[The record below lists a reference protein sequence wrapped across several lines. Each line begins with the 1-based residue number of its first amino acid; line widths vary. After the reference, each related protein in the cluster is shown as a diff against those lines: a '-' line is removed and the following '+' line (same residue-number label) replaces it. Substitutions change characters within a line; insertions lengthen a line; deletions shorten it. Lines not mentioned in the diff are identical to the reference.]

1 MEQLLAHL
9 VGDYVFQNHW
19 MANTKTVKTR
29 AALVH
34 ALTYSLPFLLLTSSW
49 LALLV
54 IGSTHFVIDRF
65 RLARLWVDFWGT
77 GKSGWVLTKLM
88 ELRGYRLAEMSAADE
103 KKMKWWVPAVLLEAA
118 SRDPEAVEASRLPY
132 IEEAPAFLA
141 VWLLIIVDN
150 TLHLLINYSALR
162 WL

>member
-1 MEQLLAHL
+1 MEQLIVHL
-9 VGDYVFQNHW
+9 FGDYVIQNHW

-34 ALTYSLPFLLLTSSW
+34 TLTYCIPFLLLTPSW
-49 LALLV
+49 WALLV
-54 IGSTHFVIDRF
+54 IGGTHFVIDRF

-77 GKSGWVLTKLM
+77 GKSGWVLDKLM
-88 ELRGYRLAEMSAADE
+88 GLRGYRVAEMDE
-103 KKMKWWVPAVLLEAA
+103 DGKKVKWWVPVAVLDAPTL
-118 SRDPEAVEASRLPY
+118 DPKAVADARLPY
-132 IEEAPAFLA
+132 IEDAPAWLA

-150 TLHLLINYSALR
+150 SFHLGINYSALR